1 MVGGGVGFAGG
12 GGMKTHVLCVYAGA
26 CHNMELPSILQT
38 NNKKHEEKKHTHT
51 HNVHMYAQTKQMN
64 LKICF
69 STALGHS
76 RVKAR
81 H

>member
-38 NNKKHEEKKHTHT
+38 NNKKHEEKKQKKTHT
-51 HNVHMYAQTKQMN
+51 MFTCMHKQN
-64 LKICF
+64 KWTWRF
-69 STALGHS
+69 VSQQHS
-76 RVKAR
+76 VILE
-81 H
+81 